1 MTLWPSALIEK
12 DKYKCVKKKSNDTSK
27 KADQV
32 SVILIYPWPSPKH
45 DEVDVGD
52 EEGVDLVRLLAPPTL
67 PTAHGPWVDVPA
79 EALLNA

>member
-1 MTLWPSALIEK
+1 M
-12 DKYKCVKKKSNDTSK
+12 CQKKSQMTPQK
-27 KADQV
+27 KQ
-32 SVILIYPWPSPKH
+32 IKYRLFLYTWPSPKH

-79 EALLNA
+79 EVVLNA